1 MKLKTFIKWSGNKS
15 KHLRHLIPHVP
26 KDFNTYIEPFVGSG
40 ALLLA
45 LQPISWVIND
55 INKDLVNSWIQLQK
69 NPGEILDFFNGFS
82 NVFKPMAVKDK
93 VLMCKELTSKI
104 ESFDYDSKRASIY
117 MLMKFCVYNGHI
129 FTKNKF
135 YFGGLDMHIYLQN
148 RYFFLEE
155 KMKNNLIEVSKYL
168 NKNNNCKIYNI
179 DYKEVLKKAKSGDFV
194 FLDPPYIEDHNYGFN
209 YNKDENIDINFI
221 KELYKEVCILDNKKI
236 KWMMT
241 QADTHDVHKIFKKYK
256 IVKFKVYRSR
266 SNKYIYELLIMNY

>member
-26 KDFNTYIEPFVGSG
+26 KDFNKYIEPFAGSG

-45 LQPISWVIND
+45 LQPISWIIND
-55 INKDLVNSWIQLQK
+55 INKDLVNSWIQIQE
-69 NPGEILDFFNGFS
+69 NPSGMIDLFNEFS
-82 NVFKPMAVKDK
+82 NVFKPLPVKDK
-93 VLMCKELTSKI
+93 VLRCKELTSKI
-104 ESFDYDSKRASIY
+104 ESLDYDLERASIY

-179 DYKEVLKKAKSGDFV
+179 DYKEVLKKLKAG
-194 FLDPPYIEDHNYGFN
+194 
-209 YNKDENIDINFI
+209 
-221 KELYKEVCILDNKKI
+221 IL
-236 KWMMT
+236 
-241 QADTHDVHKIFKKYK
+241 F
-256 IVKFKVYRSR
+256 F
-266 SNKYIYELLIMNY
+266 